1 MQAIKEEMFFPKTR
15 SALSRRDLLI
25 YEEQLC
31 ADLRSF
37 IGFESHALY
46 FPVEDELKAYT
57 YVPEEK
63 KLLLPLR
70 IKDSLL
76 GVLLLKEVRAEEEN
90 FALLPSLVRLCLEK
104 IHLCKRER
112 LDERSGL
119 LRPCFFMVKLKKKYR
134 RSMHIFKP
142 PCGTICESRKMNF
155 LCRACPVFL
164 QPCLLCRKSRNMLC
178 PWRVKAVSA

>member
-46 FPVEDELKAYT
+46 FPVEDELKAYA

-63 KLLLPLR
+63 NFFAFADKGFFAWCPAFERGAGRRGKLR
-70 IKDSLL
+70 S
-76 GVLLLKEVRAEEEN
+76 
-90 FALLPSLVRLCLEK
+90 FA
-104 IHLCKRER
+104 
-112 LDERSGL
+112 
-119 LRPCFFMVKLKKKYR
+119 FF
-134 RSMHIFKP
+134 
-142 PCGTICESRKMNF
+142 GTALS
-155 LCRACPVFL
+155 
-164 QPCLLCRKSRNMLC
+164 
-178 PWRVKAVSA
+178 